1 MAAALVTPDALKQI
15 KPYTTLATQ
24 LEQKNEKAVA
34 YYCLYLIAKFLSV
47 LIFNLIYLFDKKA
60 VYMLFSKVCP

>member
-1 MAAALVTPDALKQI
+1 MALVIPDALKQI

-34 YYCLYLIAKFLSV
+34 YYCLYFYFANKNFNSFL
-47 LIFNLIYLFDKKA
+47 L
-60 VYMLFSKVCP
+60 